1 MKIGGILFR
10 SGHQALVARMHHL
23 AGSGHL
29 MAIRYGRRTPVQRVR
44 IEANRLIADYMRE
57 LAAVHMGGEKDSRLC

>member
-1 MKIGGILFR
+1 
-10 SGHQALVARMHHL
+10 MHHL